1 MKRYQLIYLLIFSL
15 LYITLRVIHFMNV
28 PTNTS
33 YDTGSYVQTAKQS
46 IFSQGFWNGIRP
58 FTYPLIIKVF
68 NFNLDSLVVGQF
80 ILSISVW
87 IWFAFIFSRLLSSHL
102 LRLFSFVFI
111 LLFSL
116 STDVILWDRL
126 AQTES
131 LNISMIIIFFSIFF
145 YNVYHGKKIPAFVT
159 IILSFFWVFLRDT
172 NAWYVLF
179 FGLLLI
185 GFAILHKSTITKYI
199 LPIVLISFFILSNQS
214 ASIGRRWVVP
224 FLNVLSSRILTNT
237 DYLHEFEL
245 RGIPENSALFEQKG
259 KNFSQDYFTNPN
271 LEDFRQ
277 WLFKDGKKAYL
288 SFLLRNPSYFF
299 QAPFENWS
307 YMFGY
312 LPYIDNTTNL
322 NLIYSPLNF
331 REILPYTISEIIY
344 PKKFGLIFIL
354 ISLVL
359 TGFLLFQNLSP
370 KTNSG
375 LLFCLAILIC
385 SYPMFILTYH
395 GDGSGMSRHAVGTIL
410 PLVLTCWL
418 VVFQLLDKNLNRKMS
433 VLVEVNEISI

>member
-1 MKRYQLIYLLIFSL
+1 VRIGADFACDS
-15 LYITLRVIHFMNV
+15 
-28 PTNTS
+28 
-33 YDTGSYVQTAKQS
+33 GSYVLVAKQS
-46 IFSQGFWNGIRP
+46 IFTQEFWAGIRP

-80 ILSISVW
+80 ILSITAW

-102 LRLFSFVFI
+102 FRFFSFVFI

-131 LNISMIIIFFSIFF
+131 LNISMIVILFSIFF
-145 YNVYHGKKIPAFVT
+145 YNVYHEKKIPTVVT
-159 IILSFFWVFLRDT
+159 IIFSFFWVFLRDT
-172 NAWYVLF
+172 NAWFVLF
-179 FGLLLI
+179 FGLLMV
-185 GFAILHKSTITKYI
+185 GYAILHKSNITKYFI
-199 LPIVLISFFILSNQS
+199 SLVLISIFILSNQT

-237 DYLHEFEL
+237 DFLHEFEL
-245 RGIPENSALFEQKG
+245 RGIPENEALFQQTG

-277 WLFKDGKKAYL
+277 WLYKDGEKAYL
-288 SFLLRNPSYFF
+288 SFLLRNPSYFL

-307 YMFGY
+307 FMFGY

-322 NLIYSPLNF
+322 NLIYSPVNF

-344 PKKFGLIFIL
+344 PKKFGLIFIF
-354 ISLVL
+354 ISLIL
-359 TGFLLFQNLSP
+359 TGFLLFQNLYT
-370 KTNSG
+370 KNNSG
-375 LLFCLAILIC
+375 LLFCLAIIIC
-385 SYPMFILTYH
+385 SYPMFVLTYH
-395 GDGSGMSRHAVGTIL
+395 GDASGISRHAIGTIL

-418 VVFQLLDKNLNRKMS
+418 VVLQLLDKILNKNLAL
-433 VLVEVNEISI
+433 LVEVK